1 MKNIIMENHSKN
13 ENVNNIV
20 EFVNNLNLK
29 EEDFK
34 KIYDKLEKILS
45 KKPERKKNM
54 EEIIETSTSGDK
66 EGKEKAVLSE
76 LLTRIDSQE
85 LYQIFQDEN
94 FNDFLQEFLLR
105 KML

>member
-20 EFVNNLNLK
+20 EFVNSLNLK